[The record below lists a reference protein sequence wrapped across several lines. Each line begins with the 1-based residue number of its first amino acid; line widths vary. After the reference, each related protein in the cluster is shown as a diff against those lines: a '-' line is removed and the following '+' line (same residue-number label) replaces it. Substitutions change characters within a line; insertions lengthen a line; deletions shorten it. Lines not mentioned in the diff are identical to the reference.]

1 LEIHVFI
8 SRKVPLGAYKI
19 LNVNGENLVSRKVEA
34 MGETDKIKYLES
46 MGRQLR
52 VDALRTIYRANS
64 WHLGSCFSVAEIMS
78 VLYFHELNIDPQN
91 PDWADRDRFI
101 MSKGHASAIWYAA
114 LAERGFFPKEELATY
129 RRIGSKLQGHP
140 DMKKVKGLDMTTG
153 SLGNGLGLGAGMAI
167 AAKMDQ
173 RDYRVYVLLGDGEI
187 DEGAVW
193 EAAMFAAH
201 NKLDNLTAIID
212 CNRFQI
218 DGTTQAVLNLEPLD
232 RKWEDFGFATMVING
247 HNVVEIMAALEKVK
261 GNKKVPTCIIANT
274 IKGKGVSF
282 LVDTRESH
290 WMKLNAEQYE
300 LASRELRGFLN
311 E

>member
-1 LEIHVFI
+1 M
-8 SRKVPLGAYKI
+8 YD
-19 LNVNGENLVSRKVEA
+19 
-34 MGETDKIKYLES
+34 TDQLKYLENIAL
-46 MGRQLR
+46 QLR
-52 VDALRTIYRANS
+52 RDALETIYGANS
-64 WHLGSCFSVAEIMS
+64 WHLGSCFSVAELMS
-78 VLYFHELNIDPQN
+78 VLYFHELNIDPKN
-91 PDWADRDRFI
+91 PSWADRDRFI

-173 RDYRVYVLLGDGEI
+173 RNYRVYVLLGDGEI
-187 DEGAVW
+187 DEGTVW

-201 NKLDNLTAIID
+201 NKLDNLTAVID

-218 DGTTQAVLNLEPLD
+218 DGTTKAVLNLEPLD
-232 RKWEDFGFATMVING
+232 RKWEDFGFATSVIDG
-247 HNVVEIMAALEKVK
+247 HNVAEIMAAFAKAKE
-261 GNKKVPTCIIANT
+261 NKNAPTCIIANT

-282 LVDTRESH
+282 LADTRESH
-290 WMKLNAEQYE
+290 WMKLNAEQYQ
-300 LASRELRGFLN
+300 LALQELRGA
-311 E
+311 

>member
-1 LEIHVFI
+1 
-8 SRKVPLGAYKI
+8 
-19 LNVNGENLVSRKVEA
+19 
-34 MGETDKIKYLES
+34 MGETEKIKYLES
-46 MGRQLR
+46 MGQKLR
-52 VDALRTIYRANS
+52 IDALETIYGANS
-64 WHLGSCFSVAEIMS
+64 WHLGSCFSAAEIMS
-78 VLYFHELNIDPQN
+78 VLYFHELNIDPLN
-91 PDWADRDRFI
+91 PSWADRDRFI

-114 LAERGFFPKEELATY
+114 LAERGFFPREELATY

-167 AAKMDQ
+167 AAKMD
-173 RDYRVYVLLGDGEI
+173 RENYRVYVLLGDGEI

-218 DGTTQAVLNLEPLD
+218 DGPTKAVLNLEPLD
-232 RKWEDFGFATMVING
+232 RKWEDFGFATIVIDG
-247 HNVVEIMAALEKVK
+247 HNVAELMTAFEKGK
-261 GNKKVPTCIIANT
+261 GNKNAPTCIIANT

-282 LVDTRESH
+282 LADTRESH

-300 LASRELRGFLN
+300 LALQELRGGFN

>member
-1 LEIHVFI
+1 MSSKN
-8 SRKVPLGAYKI
+8 SRKVKTM
-19 LNVNGENLVSRKVEA
+19 V
-34 MGETDKIKYLES
+34 ETDKKKYLES
-46 MGRQLR
+46 IGQQLR
-52 VDALRTIYRANS
+52 IDALKTIYSANS
-64 WHLGSCFSVAEIMS
+64 WHLGSCFSAAELIS

-91 PDWADRDRFI
+91 PDWKDRDRFI

-187 DEGAVW
+187 DEGTVW

-218 DGTTQAVLNLEPLD
+218 DGTTNAVLNLEPLD
-232 RKWEDFGFATMVING
+232 KKWEDFGFATIVIDG
-247 HNVVEIMAALEKVK
+247 HNVKEIMTAFVK
-261 GNKKVPTCIIANT
+261 AKDNKSAPTCIIANT
-274 IKGKGVSF
+274 IKGQGVSF
-282 LVDTRESH
+282 LADTRESH
-290 WMKLNAEQYE
+290 WMKLDAEQYE
-300 LASRELRGFLN
+300 LAIRELRGST

>member
-1 LEIHVFI
+1 MEELD
-8 SRKVPLGAYKI
+8 KI
-19 LNVNGENLVSRKVEA
+19 TMEEL
-34 MGETDKIKYLES
+34 DKIKYLES

-52 VDALRTIYRANS
+52 VDALRTIYGANS
-64 WHLGSCFSVAEIMS
+64 WHLGSCFSVAEILS

-114 LAERGFFPKEELATY
+114 LAERGFFSKEELATY

-212 CNRFQI
+212 YNRLQI
-218 DGTTQAVLNLEPLD
+218 DGTTKDVLNLEPLD
-232 RKWEDFGFATMVING
+232 RKWEDFGFATMVIDG
-247 HNVVEIMAALEKVK
+247 HNVEAIMAAFEKSK
-261 GNKKVPTCIIANT
+261 GNKNAPTCIIANT

-282 LVDTRESH
+282 LANIRESH
-290 WMKLNAEQYE
+290 WMKLDAAQYE
-300 LASRELRGFLN
+300 QALGELRGAIN

>member
-1 LEIHVFI
+1 M
-8 SRKVPLGAYKI
+8 S
-19 LNVNGENLVSRKVEA
+19 
-34 MGETDKIKYLES
+34 
-46 MGRQLR
+46 RQLR
-52 VDALRTIYRANS
+52 LDALETIYGASS
-64 WHLGSCFSVAEIMS
+64 WHLGSCFSAAEILS

-173 RDYRVYVLLGDGEI
+173 RDYRVYVMLGDGEI
-187 DEGAVW
+187 DEGTVW
-193 EAAMFAAH
+193 EAAMFSAH

-212 CNRFQI
+212 CNCFQI
-218 DGTTQAVLNLEPLD
+218 DGTTKEVLNLGPLD
-232 RKWEDFGFATMVING
+232 RKWKDFGFVTTVIDG
-247 HNVVEIMAALEKVK
+247 HNVAEIMVAFDKARR
-261 GNKKVPTCIIANT
+261 NKNMPTCIIANT

-282 LVDTRESH
+282 LADTRESH

-300 LASRELRGFLN
+300 LAIQELRGST

>member
-1 LEIHVFI
+1 M
-8 SRKVPLGAYKI
+8 S
-19 LNVNGENLVSRKVEA
+19 
-34 MGETDKIKYLES
+34 ETNKIKHLEN

-52 VDALRTIYRANS
+52 LDALETIYRANS
-64 WHLGSCFSVAEIMS
+64 WHLGSCFSAAEIMS

-114 LAERGFFPKEELATY
+114 LAERGFFPNEELTTY

-193 EAAMFAAH
+193 EAALFAAH
-201 NKLDNLTAIID
+201 NRLDNLVAIID
-212 CNRFQI
+212 CNCFQI
-218 DGTTQAVLNLEPLD
+218 DGTTKAVLNLEPLD
-232 RKWEDFGFATMVING
+232 KKWEDFGFETIVIDG
-247 HNVVEIMAALEKVK
+247 HNVTEIIAAFEKSK
-261 GNKKVPTCIIANT
+261 NNKKGPTCVIANT

-282 LVDTRESH
+282 LADTRESH
-290 WMKLNAEQYE
+290 WMKLNTGQYE
-300 LASRELRGFLN
+300 LALQELGV
-311 E
+311 

>member
-1 LEIHVFI
+1 MVTIEQ
-8 SRKVPLGAYKI
+8 
-19 LNVNGENLVSRKVEA
+19 
-34 MGETDKIKYLES
+34 IKYLKS
-46 MGRQLR
+46 MGQKLR
-52 VDALRTIYRANS
+52 IDALETIYGANS

-78 VLYFHELNIDPQN
+78 VLYFHELNIEPKN
-91 PDWADRDRFI
+91 PSWADRDRFI

-173 RDYRVYVLLGDGEI
+173 RNYRVYVLMGDGEI
-187 DEGAVW
+187 DEGTVW

-201 NKLDNLTAIID
+201 NKLDNLTTIID

-218 DGTTQAVLNLEPLD
+218 DGTTKAVLNLEPLD
-232 RKWEDFGFATMVING
+232 RKWEDFGFTTIVIDG
-247 HNVVEIMAALEKVK
+247 HNVEEIMAALKK
-261 GNKKVPTCIIANT
+261 ARGNKNAPTCIIANT

-282 LVDTRESH
+282 LADTRESH
-290 WMKLNAEQYE
+290 WMKINAKQYK
-300 LASRELRGFLN
+300 LAMQELRGSTV
-311 E
+311 

>member
-1 LEIHVFI
+1 MLKKYWGKY
-8 SRKVPLGAYKI
+8 RKVKT
-19 LNVNGENLVSRKVEA
+19 

-52 VDALRTIYRANS
+52 IDALETIYGASS
-64 WHLGSCFSVAEIMS
+64 WHLGSCFSAAELMS
-78 VLYFHELNIDPQN
+78 VLYFHELKIDPQN
-91 PDWADRDRFI
+91 PGWADRDRFI

-167 AAKMDQ
+167 AAKMDG
-173 RDYRVYVLLGDGEI
+173 RNYRVYVLLGDGEI
-187 DEGAVW
+187 NEGTIW
-193 EAAMFAAH
+193 EAAMFASH
-201 NKLDNLTAIID
+201 NKLDNLVAIID

-218 DGTTQAVLNLEPLD
+218 DGTTKDVLNLEPLD
-232 RKWEDFGFATMVING
+232 RKWEDFGFATRVIDG
-247 HNVVEIMAALEKVK
+247 HNVTEIMAAFEKARD
-261 GNKKVPTCIIANT
+261 NKDKPTCIIANT
-274 IKGKGVSF
+274 VKGKGVSF
-282 LVDTRESH
+282 MADTRESH

-300 LASRELRGFLN
+300 LALSELRGSRI
-311 E
+311 

>member
-1 LEIHVFI
+1 M
-8 SRKVPLGAYKI
+8 S
-19 LNVNGENLVSRKVEA
+19 
-34 MGETDKIKYLES
+34 ETDKIKYLES
-46 MGRQLR
+46 MSWQLR
-52 VDALRTIYRANS
+52 IDALETIYWANS
-64 WHLGSCFSVAEIMS
+64 WHLGSCFSIAEIMS
-78 VLYFHELNIDPQN
+78 VLYFNELNIDPQN
-91 PDWADRDRFI
+91 PGWADRDRFI

-167 AAKMDQ
+167 TAKMDL
-173 RDYRVYVLLGDGEI
+173 RNYRVYVLLGDGEI

-193 EAAMFAAH
+193 EAAMFASH

-218 DGTTQAVLNLEPLD
+218 DGTTKAVLNLEPLD
-232 RKWEDFGFATMVING
+232 RKWEDFGFATMVIDG
-247 HNVVEIMAALEKVK
+247 HNVAEIMAAFEKAK
-261 GNKKVPTCIIANT
+261 QNKKAPACIIANT

-282 LVDTRESH
+282 LADTRESH

-300 LASRELRGFLN
+300 LALQELRGAFN

>member
-1 LEIHVFI
+1 
-8 SRKVPLGAYKI
+8 
-19 LNVNGENLVSRKVEA
+19 

-46 MGRQLR
+46 MGQKLR
-52 VDALRTIYRANS
+52 IDTMEAIYRANS
-64 WHLGSCFSVAEIMS
+64 WHLGSCFSAAEIMS

-91 PDWADRDRFI
+91 SGWADRDRFI
-101 MSKGHASAIWYAA
+101 MSKGHASAIWYAT

-140 DMKKVKGLDMTTG
+140 DMKKAKGLDMTTG

-173 RDYRVYVLLGDGEI
+173 RNYRVYVLLGDGEI
-187 DEGAVW
+187 DEGTVW

-212 CNRFQI
+212 RNRFQI
-218 DGTTQAVLNLEPLD
+218 DGPTQAVLNLGLLD
-232 RKWEDFGFATMVING
+232 RKWEDFGFATIVIDG
-247 HNVVEIMAALEKVK
+247 HNVVEIMAAFEKARD
-261 GNKKVPTCIIANT
+261 NKNAPTCIIANT

-282 LVDTRESH
+282 LADTRESH
-290 WMKLNAEQYE
+290 WMKLNAEQYD
-300 LASRELRGFLN
+300 LALQELRGTLN

>member
-1 LEIHVFI
+1 MAVFQCI
-8 SRKVPLGAYKI
+8 KVNFYDRDVFNDTGKIVMIIRKVK
-19 LNVNGENLVSRKVEA
+19 A
-34 MGETDKIKYLES
+34 MNETDKIKYLES
-46 MGRQLR
+46 MGWQLR
-52 VDALRTIYRANS
+52 IDALETIYGANS

-91 PDWADRDRFI
+91 PGWADRDRFI
-101 MSKGHASAIWYAA
+101 MSKGHASAIWYSA
-114 LAERGFFPKEELATY
+114 LAERGFFPKEELSSY

-187 DEGAVW
+187 DEGTVW

-201 NKLDNLTAIID
+201 NQLDNLTAIID

-218 DGTTQAVLNLEPLD
+218 DGTTKAVLNLDPLD
-232 RKWEDFGFATMVING
+232 RKWEDFGFATLVIDG
-247 HNVVEIMAALEKVK
+247 HNVAEIMAAFKK
-261 GNKKVPTCIIANT
+261 ARDNKNMPTCIIAHT

-282 LVDTRESH
+282 LADTRESH
-290 WMKLNAEQYE
+290 WLKLDAGQYE
-300 LASRELRGFLN
+300 QALRELKGATQ
-311 E
+311 

>member
-1 LEIHVFI
+1 
-8 SRKVPLGAYKI
+8 
-19 LNVNGENLVSRKVEA
+19 
-34 MGETDKIKYLES
+34 MGETDKIRYLES

-52 VDALRTIYRANS
+52 VDALRTIYGANS
-64 WHLGSCFSVAEIMS
+64 WHLGSCFSVAEILS

-114 LAERGFFPKEELATY
+114 LAERGFFSKEELATY

-212 CNRFQI
+212 YNRLQI
-218 DGTTQAVLNLEPLD
+218 DGTTKDVLNLEPLD
-232 RKWEDFGFATMVING
+232 RKWEDFGFATMVIDG
-247 HNVVEIMAALEKVK
+247 HNVEAIMAAFEKSK
-261 GNKKVPTCIIANT
+261 GNKNAPTCIIANT

-282 LVDTRESH
+282 LANIRESH
-290 WMKLNAEQYE
+290 WMKLDAAQYE
-300 LASRELRGFLN
+300 QALGELRGAIN

>member
-1 LEIHVFI
+1 M
-8 SRKVPLGAYKI
+8 
-19 LNVNGENLVSRKVEA
+19 N
-34 MGETDKIKYLES
+34 ETDRIEYLKH
-46 MGRQLR
+46 MARQLR
-52 VDALRTIYRANS
+52 LDALETIYKANS
-64 WHLGSCFSVAEIMS
+64 WHLGSCFSAAEIMS

-91 PDWADRDRFI
+91 PGWADRDRFI
-101 MSKGHASAIWYAA
+101 MSKGHASAIWYSA
-114 LAERGFFPKEELATY
+114 LAEKGFFPKKELATY
-129 RRIGSKLQGHP
+129 RQIGSKLQGHP

-173 RDYRVYVLLGDGEI
+173 RNYRVYVLLGDGEI

-193 EAAMFAAH
+193 EAAMFASH
-201 NKLDNLTAIID
+201 HQLDNLTAIID

-218 DGTTQAVLNLEPLD
+218 DGTTKAVLNMEPLD
-232 RKWEDFGFATMVING
+232 RKWKDFGFATMVIDG
-247 HNVVEIMAALEKVK
+247 HNVAEIMAAFAKAK
-261 GNKKVPTCIIANT
+261 GNKNVPTCIIANT

-282 LVDTRESH
+282 LADTRESH

-300 LASRELRGFLN
+300 LALQELRRALN

>member
-1 LEIHVFI
+1 MREI
-8 SRKVPLGAYKI
+8 
-19 LNVNGENLVSRKVEA
+19 
-34 MGETDKIKYLES
+34 DKIKYLES

-52 VDALRTIYRANS
+52 IDALETIYGANS
-64 WHLGSCFSVAEIMS
+64 WHLGSCFSAAELMS

-91 PDWADRDRFI
+91 PGWADRDRFI

-173 RDYRVYVLLGDGEI
+173 RNYRVYVLLGDGEI
-187 DEGAVW
+187 DEGTVW
-193 EAAMFAAH
+193 EAAMFASH
-201 NKLDNLTAIID
+201 HKLDNLTAIID

-218 DGTTQAVLNLEPLD
+218 DGTTKAVLNLEPLD
-232 RKWEDFGFATMVING
+232 RKWEDFGFPTMVIDG
-247 HNVVEIMAALEKVK
+247 HNVAEIMAAFEKAK
-261 GNKKVPTCIIANT
+261 GNKNVPTCIIANT

-282 LVDTRESH
+282 LADTRESH

-300 LASRELRGFLN
+300 LALQELGV
-311 E
+311 

>member
-1 LEIHVFI
+1 
-8 SRKVPLGAYKI
+8 
-19 LNVNGENLVSRKVEA
+19 

-46 MGRQLR
+46 MSRQLR
-52 VDALRTIYRANS
+52 IDALKTIYGANS
-64 WHLGSCFSVAEIMS
+64 WHLGSCFSVAEILS

-91 PDWADRDRFI
+91 PGWADRDRFI

-129 RRIGSKLQGHP
+129 RCIGSKLQGHP

-167 AAKMDQ
+167 TAKMD
-173 RDYRVYVLLGDGEI
+173 RRNYRVHVLLGDGEI

-193 EAAMFAAH
+193 EAAMFASH

-218 DGTTQAVLNLEPLD
+218 DGTTKAVLNLGPLD
-232 RKWEDFGFATMVING
+232 RKWEDFGFATIVIDG
-247 HNVVEIMAALEKVK
+247 HNVAEIMAAFQKAK
-261 GNKKVPTCIIANT
+261 GNINAPTCIIANT

-282 LVDTRESH
+282 LADTRESH
-290 WMKLNAEQYE
+290 WMKLNAEQFKQA
-300 LASRELRGFLN
+300 LGELRGALN